1 MDGIDALSHAELLSI
16 LLGSGVKG
24 HPVKAIS
31 EDLILHHG
39 SLNQMA
45 CADIPQLCQTRGI
58 GVDKAMIIKAAFA
71 LAKRLVEERPP
82 KRRLLERP
90 EQVAQHL
97 RERVRFEEV
106 ECLYVILLNARHQHI
121 KTEEVSRGILDA
133 VMGHPR
139 EVFQHA
145 IRHRAA
151 ALVLAH
157 NHPSGDPMPSES
169 DIRLTREMFRAGQIL
184 KIELLD
190 HVILG
195 RPGKGSSPHFVS
207 LREQGYFYH

>member
-71 LAKRLVEERPP
+71 LAKRLVGRDHQSGGSWSVQS
-82 KRRLLERP
+82 KWLNIYGSACVLRRW
-90 EQVAQHL
+90 
-97 RERVRFEEV
+97 
-106 ECLYVILLNARHQHI
+106 
-121 KTEEVSRGILDA
+121 S
-133 VMGHPR
+133 
-139 EVFQHA
+139 VF
-145 IRHRAA
+145 
-151 ALVLAH
+151 
-157 NHPSGDPMPSES
+157 M
-169 DIRLTREMFRAGQIL
+169 
-184 KIELLD
+184 
-190 HVILG
+190 
-195 RPGKGSSPHFVS
+195 
-207 LREQGYFYH
+207 